1 MHGLHRTY
9 QMKTSFL
16 GFCIGGL
23 LASTQLNWI
32 FLLTPFVLVY
42 VSARFPQFVLF
53 IISIIAGFSWVL
65 ITFVGWQSDAIPESV
80 KPFKTTLT
88 GLVSRVS
95 TSGKKIGFDFQYYD
109 ADLYNTGLQTRSAKL
124 KVACY
129 RCKLQINPGET
140 WRLRL
145 RIRPVVSLHNPNGFD
160 YRKWMMAKGYVGTAS
175 MDVKSQVNKVL
186 TAPEWS
192 FQTSVSSLLSS
203 RQFPVLN
210 ALLLGDKSAMSV
222 DDRRVINRAGVSHLF
237 VVSGLHIS
245 LVALIVILLFN
256 GLQRPTL
263 LFHWRYGVLL
273 SAFFAGSVATVYAFL
288 SGFNTPALRALFMLL
303 CSILMVWGQRNTFA
317 VNYWLVALTLL
328 LCISPLAFFDM
339 GSWLSFGIVLSL
351 IVGLSGIANSLR
363 DGDYCQKTVLILT
376 AMFRAQWLAFCI
388 GGIILTVFVFP
399 VSAMSLVLNFFL
411 IPFIGL
417 LFVPA
422 AFLGLI
428 LASLGF
434 INLLVF
440 CELVLESIL
449 ALLHALSGLI
459 DLTTLP
465 VHDENRGLVIIVF
478 VLFLLPRV
486 LGFLPLAALLAVI
499 ALMIPVPTPSLGG
512 FNLIMLDVGQGSAAV
527 VTTHTHSIVV
537 DTGYGHPKSMGM
549 ADYVIKPYLQ
559 QKNISSLDLLFLSH
573 DDADHAGG
581 LEVLRPM
588 SLKVIRQI
596 SCDYK
601 HWQWDDVVFQMFQ
614 SPDHKIGNN
623 GTCLLK
629 ITAKD
634 GASVLFSGDVEKRAE
649 ASLLRS
655 YPELLKSDVLVAPHH
670 GSKSSSSLAFIK
682 AVDPSVALISAGK
695 LNHFG
700 HPHSE
705 VLQRY
710 QGRLVKIYSTASHGA
725 VEVEFSP
732 RQEARIVSTYRSIEE
747 H

>member
-1 MHGLHRTY
+1 
-9 QMKTSFL
+9 MKTSFL
-16 GFCIGGL
+16 GFCIGAL
-23 LASTQLNWI
+23 LASTQLSWI
-32 FLLTPFVLVY
+32 FLLTPFVLIYISV
-42 VSARFPQFVLF
+42 RFPSFVLF
-53 IISIIAGFSWVL
+53 ITSIIVGFTWVL
-65 ITFVGWQSDAIPESV
+65 TSLVSWQSQAIPESV

-88 GLVSRVS
+88 GLVSHVS
-95 TSGKKIGFDFQYYD
+95 KSGGKIGFDFHYYG
-109 ADLYNTGLQTRSAKL
+109 AGFGNTALHTPSAKL
-124 KVACY
+124 KVGCY
-129 RCKLQINPGET
+129 RCKLKINAGEV

-145 RIRPVVSLHNPNGFD
+145 RVRPIVSLHNPNGFD
-160 YRKWMMAKGYVGTAS
+160 YRKWMLARGYVGTAS
-175 MDVKSQVNKVL
+175 LDVKSKVNEAIML
-186 TAPEWS
+186 PDWS
-192 FQTSVSSLLSS
+192 LQTSISRLLQSH
-203 RQFPVLN
+203 QFPILK
-210 ALLLGDKSAMSV
+210 ALLLGDKSAMNV

-245 LVALIVILLFN
+245 LVALIVILIFN
-256 GLQRPTL
+256 GLQRPML
-263 LFHWRYGVLL
+263 LIHWKHGVLL
-273 SAFFAGSVATVYAFL
+273 SAFLAGSVATLYAFL

-328 LCISPLAFFDM
+328 LSISPLAFFDM

-351 IVGLSGIANSLR
+351 IVGLSGITDSLSHR
-363 DGDYCQKTVLILT
+363 NHYQQAIWVLS
-376 AMFRAQWLAFCI
+376 AMLRSQWLAFCI

-417 LFVPA
+417 LLVPA

-434 INLLVF
+434 SGLLVF

-449 ALLHALSGLI
+449 AVLHALSDFI

-465 VHDENRGLVIIVF
+465 VHDENRGLVVIVF
-478 VLFLLPRV
+478 VLFLLPRA
-486 LGFLPLAALLAVI
+486 LGFLPLASLLAVV
-499 ALMIPVPTPSLGG
+499 AFMIPVPTPSLGG

-527 VTTHTHSIVV
+527 VTTHSHSIVV
-537 DTGYGHPKSMGM
+537 DTGYGHPKRMGM

-559 QKNISSLDLLFLSH
+559 QKKINTLDLLFLSH

-581 LEVLRPM
+581 LDVLKPM
-588 SLKVIRQI
+588 SLKITRQS
-596 SCDYK
+596 SCNYK
-601 HWQWDDVVFQMFQ
+601 RWQWDEVTFQMFQ

-634 GASVLFSGDVEKRAE
+634 GASVLFSGDVERRAE
-649 ASLLRS
+649 AALLLV

-670 GSKSSSSLAFIK
+670 GSKSSSSLAFIEV
-682 AVDPSVALISAGK
+682 VDPSITLISAGK

-710 QGRLVKIYSTASHGA
+710 EARLVKIYSTASHGA

-732 RQEARIVSTYRSIEE
+732 RQEARIVSTYRSIDE